1 MDFDYLGPR
10 EERMMISADAYL
22 LTVAGVVLLVA
33 AIVLFLGLRQK
44 RQDETTERPDVAAE

>member
-1 MDFDYLGPR
+1 
-10 EERMMISADAYL
+10 MISADAYL